1 MAKVLIVFL
10 EEYLIFLDRR
20 RNMEVLSQLKIGGR
34 LSIERYKKDAILNEK
49 NILNAQIIDL
59 REGYIYI
66 SAPIYKGKRYFLSN
80 GQTISIFFYRDSAV
94 YQFYAEVIKQADTG
108 IVAFIVRPTSNLCRI
123 QRRSHYRFSIVIDVI
138 IERKRNDEIHRLEC
152 IAKDLSG
159 GGIRAVCSEELE
171 EGEYVKIELYLYKNN
186 RIIVNGKVIRAIKN
200 TTTNSYELGIKFDK
214 ISRSNEDK
222 IYSFIFERQRLLR
235 KKGLI

>member
-1 MAKVLIVFL
+1 
-10 EEYLIFLDRR
+10 
-20 RNMEVLSQLKIGGR
+20 MEDI
-34 LSIERYKKDAILNEK
+34 
-49 NILNAQIIDL
+49 
-59 REGYIYI
+59 YIYQPQFI
-66 SAPIYKGKRYFLSN
+66 KEKGISN
-80 GQTISIFFYRDSAV
+80 GQNISIFFYRDPAV

-123 QRRSHYRFSIVIDVI
+123 QRRSHYRLSIVIDVI

-159 GGIRAVCSEELE
+159 AVCSEELE
-171 EGEYVKIELYLYKNN
+171 KGEYVKIELYLYKNN
-186 RIIVNGKVIRAIKN
+186 RIMVNGKVIRVIKD
-200 TTTNSYELGIKFDK
+200 TATNSYELGIKFDK